1 MSTTETLERRDPE
14 TIPQRG
20 SGGPYG
26 AIVIGALLVVV
37 GGLWLLDIAGV
48 IALEA
53 AIVLPAVLAVIG
65 LGLIFGAWNGPHPG
79 LVVAGVFVT
88 IAVLAVAAAPPDA
101 FHGGI
106 GERSIIVTDQA
117 DLDSTYDV
125 GVGGLRLDL
134 SELTMTESADV
145 DVTIGAGD
153 MTIVLPPVV
162 PVDVSAS
169 VGAGQIDLLG
179 EVSEGL
185 SVSRTYTSEGFEDA
199 DVKLTLDLDIAAG
212 NMEVER

>member
-1 MSTTETLERRDPE
+1 MSTTETLERREPE
-14 TIPQRG
+14 TIPRRG
-20 SGGPYG
+20 SGPYG
-26 AIVIGALLVVV
+26 SIVIGALLVVV
-37 GGLWLLDIAGV
+37 GGLWLLDVVGAV
-48 IALEA
+48 ALEA

-88 IAVLAVAAAPPDA
+88 IAVLAVATAPPNA
-101 FHGGI
+101 FRSGI
-106 GERSIIVTDQA
+106 GDRSILVTDQA
-117 DLDSTYDV
+117 DLAATYDV
-125 GVGGLRLDL
+125 GVGGLTLDL
-134 SELTMTESADV
+134 SELTMTESAAV

-153 MTIVLPPVV
+153 LTVVLPSDV

-185 SVSRTYTSEGFEDA
+185 SVSRTYTSEGFGAA

>member
-1 MSTTETLERRDPE
+1 MSTTETLERRQPE
-14 TIPQRG
+14 TVTRRG
-20 SGGPYG
+20 SGPYG
-26 AIVIGALLVVV
+26 AIVLGALLVVV
-37 GGLWLLDIAGV
+37 GGLWLLDATGV

-106 GERSIIVTDQA
+106 GERSIVVTDQA
-117 DLDSTYDV
+117 DLAATYDV
-125 GVGGLRLDL
+125 GVGGLMLDL
-134 SELTMTESADV
+134 SDLTMTESADV

-153 MTIVLPPVV
+153 MTIVLPADV

-185 SVSRTYTSEGFEDA
+185 SVSRTYTSPGFEAA
-199 DVKLTLDLDIAAG
+199 DMRLTLDLDIAAG
-212 NMEVER
+212 NMEVQR

>member
-1 MSTTETLERRDPE
+1 MSTTETLERREPE

-20 SGGPYG
+20 SGPYG
-26 AIVIGALLVVV
+26 SIVIGALLVVV
-37 GGLWLLDIAGV
+37 GGLWLLDVVGAV
-48 IALEA
+48 ALEA
-53 AIVLPAVLAVIG
+53 AIVLPAILAVIG

-106 GERSIIVTDQA
+106 GDRGIVLTDQA
-117 DLDSTYDV
+117 DLAATYDV

-134 SELTMTESADV
+134 SELTMTEAANV

-153 MTIVLPPVV
+153 LTVVLPPEI

-185 SVSRTYTSEGFEDA
+185 SVSRTYTSEGFEAA
-199 DVKLTLDLDIAAG
+199 DVTLTLDLDIAAG
-212 NMEVER
+212 NMEVDR

>member
-20 SGGPYG
+20 SGPYG

-106 GERSIIVTDQA
+106 GERSIIVTDKA
-117 DLDSTYDV
+117 VYSLEV
-125 GVGGLRLDL
+125 EGA
-134 SELTMTESADV
+134 ELTDDARDAARRFFDSFAIVAPEPNEAMIREA
-145 DVTIGAGD
+145 IEAGD
-153 MTIVLPPVV
+153 PN
-162 PVDVSAS
+162 
-169 VGAGQIDLLG
+169 Q
-179 EVSEGL
+179 
-185 SVSRTYTSEGFEDA
+185 
-199 DVKLTLDLDIAAG
+199 
-212 NMEVER
+212 

>member
-20 SGGPYG
+20 SGPYG

-37 GGLWLLDIAGV
+37 GSLWLLDIAGA

-117 DLDSTYDV
+117 NLATTYDV
-125 GVGGLRLDL
+125 GVGGLTLDL

-153 MTIVLPPVV
+153 MTIVLPSGVSI
-162 PVDVSAS
+162 DVSAS

-185 SVSRTYTSEGFEDA
+185 SISRTYSSEGFEDA